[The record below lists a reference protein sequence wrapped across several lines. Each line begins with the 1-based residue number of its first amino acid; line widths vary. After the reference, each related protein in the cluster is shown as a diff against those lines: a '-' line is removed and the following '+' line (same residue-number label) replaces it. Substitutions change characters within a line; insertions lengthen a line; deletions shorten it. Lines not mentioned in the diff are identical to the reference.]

1 MSLQPSHPLAETGA
15 TPLERRVRRPVSLR
29 AFATRPD
36 GTILDLTLTDLSY
49 DGCAVDCAAG
59 LVVEEKLELAVNR
72 RGSIAATV
80 RWAAAGKA
88 GLAFD
93 TQAEA
98 AASPVQRGYDRIDV
112 EAEVTLRRAGKL
124 GFKVRLFDLSP
135 AGCKAEFI
143 DRPEL
148 GEQVRVKFDG
158 MDSLEGSICW
168 VAGSNAGVR
177 FARPIHDAVF
187 SLLIERVNGWSCR

>member
-1 MSLQPSHPLAETGA
+1 MSLEPCHPLAEAGA
-15 TPLERRVRRPVSLR
+15 PPLERRVRRPVALPAR
-29 AFATRPD
+29 ATRQD
-36 GTILDLTLTDLSY
+36 RATFDVTLTDLSY
-49 DGCAVDCAAG
+49 DGCAVDCTKALVAG
-59 LVVEEKLELAVNR
+59 EKLDLSVNG

-93 TQAEA
+93 CEPEA
-98 AASPVQRGYDRIDV
+98 TPVPLPRRHDRIDI
-112 EAEVTLRRAGKL
+112 EAEATLRRAGKL
-124 GFKVRLFDLSP
+124 GFRVRLFDVSP

-148 GEQVRVKFDG
+148 GEQVRLKFEG
-158 MDSLEGSICW
+158 MESLEGTVCW
-168 VAGSNAGVR
+168 IAGAKAGVR

-187 SLLIERVNGWSCR
+187 ALLLERLRG